1 MFEPM
6 RKLMGRCGRSLRRAV
21 EEERNERL
29 RQGFGGMTRVLSR
42 WIDPKLMAPE
52 HTGSFSRVR
61 LFDFATTVQGFLWQ
75 VLQGQAPCREVVQQ
89 AQATRGTQN
98 AKIPDSGTAAYFQ
111 ARAKLPRTRLNRI
124 NDAPLEKLAGWV
136 RPRELWC
143 GREVKL
149 LDGTSVSKTPRPMR
163 RSMPTSTVF
172 IK

>member
-6 RKLMGRCGRSLRRAV
+6 RKLMGRCGRSLRRAM
-21 EEERNERL
+21 EAERSELL

-89 AQATRGTQN
+89 VQATRGTQN
-98 AKIPDSGTAAYFQ
+98 AKIPDSGTAADCQ
-111 ARAKLPRTRLNRI
+111 ARAKLPMTRLNQI
-124 NDAPLEKLAGWV
+124 NDALLEKLAGLV
-136 RPRELWC
+136 RPQEL
-143 GREVKL
+143 
-149 LDGTSVSKTPRPMR
+149 
-163 RSMPTSTVF
+163 
-172 IK
+172 